1 MWLSDIN
8 SRFVSTKQEHSNKF
22 TASSLIYNDSSDF
35 SKQKMLKI
43 VLFSRCCRATIVAWA
58 ISMVNM
64 QGLKLAGCDS
74 ISIDP
79 QLTILLTCKIS
90 IDKCWFGYNNTTERF
105 LFAQGTEE
113 NILRTMIANFAV
125 YNTEYIV
132 IYIL

>member
-79 QLTILLTCKIS
+79 
-90 IDKCWFGYNNTTERF
+90 
-105 LFAQGTEE
+105 
-113 NILRTMIANFAV
+113 
-125 YNTEYIV
+125 
-132 IYIL
+132 